1 DNPVAGVAYIIHV
14 ASLFHYNFEEPVTE
28 MEIMQASVNGSILKS
43 AHEFGALV
51 KWVVIKSSFAT
62 SLLYPCDLSWVYT
75 YADTNPILESDCFQ
89 KSVGHAMTYCAA
101 KTSAEHATRKFMAE
115 TTPRFSTVTLCTLLM
130 LGPVVHNV

>member
-28 MEIMQASVNGSILKS
+28 IMQSANGTLSILKS

-62 SLLYPCDLSWVYT
+62 
-75 YADTNPILESDCFQ
+75 I
-89 KSVGHAMTYCAA
+89 G
-101 KTSAEHATRKFMAE
+101 
-115 TTPRFSTVTLCTLLM
+115 
-130 LGPVVHNV
+130 